1 MRTDAKNCREKWEG
15 EDRCRSHGR
24 RISFALV
31 AIALILAVGFYY
43 LTSEKRRDRPAESV
57 TKAAASVDNAARVVG
72 DAARDAADDM
82 RSRN

>member
-1 MRTDAKNCREKWEG
+1 MRTDVENRCEKWEG

-24 RISFALV
+24 RISFALI
-31 AIALILAVGFYY
+31 AIALILAVSFYY
-43 LTSEKRRDRPAESV
+43 FTSGKRRDRSAESV